1 LFDDALKQMRDYGL
15 IVDQP
20 VLGDLQRVDV
30 EGDRKGS
37 RNGWYILF
45 EYKLQNGNSIIA
57 GTYGSWK
64 RHDTQKIWLRGQGA
78 TKEDQR
84 RIREKIAKQKE
95 IAKKEREKAARRAS
109 YIASTQYGKLSEIG
123 ESEYLKNKG
132 VKAHGIR
139 FGREPGVLAIPLR
152 SAHDSIVAI
161 QWIFDKPKNP
171 EQGNKT
177 FWPKGA
183 DIAGA
188 SFAIGEIQR
197 GEPIFIAEG
206 YATGATIHEVL
217 NVPVVV
223 AFNSG
228 NLVPV
233 AKHYSSR
240 FPDST
245 LVFCADDDWKSTNGK
260 GEPYNAGVIF
270 AKKASR
276 AVQGYV
282 VIPQF
287 NRNRQDKDV
296 DFNDLYLAEGVEAVT
311 KCFRRLFSTLS
322 DWQHSLGKTLQG
334 NYKSDT
340 NNIYLILSNDP
351 AWHNCIRFCQLSY
364 KVVKASAPPYS
375 SGNYEHMNN
384 EWRDDDS
391 SRTDVWL
398 SQNYG
403 ISAKTSVI
411 DAAVDLV
418 ARDNSYHPVREYLE
432 GLEWDGE
439 HRIDTWLSEYL
450 GAEESAYIR
459 SAGKKWLIGA
469 VARAMESPVK
479 MDCVLILEGSQG
491 AGKSTALRIL
501 GGQWFS
507 DAAFQ
512 IGDKDGYQQ
521 MLGVWIMELA
531 ELDSFNKAESTRAK
545 SFFATDSDRYRPP
558 YGKRVVE
565 YPRQCVFAGST
576 NQDSYFKDSTG
587 NRRYW
592 PVKCGEINLK
602 ALARDRDQLFAEAL
616 IGYKTGDSWHVTEN
630 EKQLFEREQGD
641 RFLDDAWEAL
651 VVAYLDAPERITR
664 QQIELAEIFTGAL
677 NMEPMTWRPPEQTR
691 LAQILQRLGWK
702 KVRPFCPVEKKRV
715 YKYQRPDAGQV
726 PGGSNE

>member
-1 LFDDALKQMRDYGL
+1 MWSLGDWLKRRTLARHPVDPELWERVRQRLPMLDGISDEEDRYLRDSCVLFLRAKHLTALEGVELDDESRLFLAAQAQLPL
-15 IVDQP
+15 LA
-20 VLGDLQRVDV
+20 LGDLNWYQGFHEIILYGDDFISPQRHRD
-30 EGDRKGS
+30 
-37 RNGWYILF
+37 
-45 EYKLQNGNSIIA
+45 
-57 GTYGSWK
+57 
-64 RHDTQKIWLRGQGA
+64 
-78 TKEDQR
+78 
-84 RIREKIAKQKE
+84 
-95 IAKKEREKAARRAS
+95 AS
-109 YIASTQYGKLSEIG
+109 
-123 ESEYLKNKG
+123 
-132 VKAHGIR
+132 GI
-139 FGREPGVLAIPLR
+139 
-152 SAHDSIVAI
+152 
-161 QWIFDKPKNP
+161 
-171 EQGNKT
+171 
-177 FWPKGA
+177 
-183 DIAGA
+183 
-188 SFAIGEIQR
+188 
-197 GEPIFIAEG
+197 
-206 YATGATIHEVL
+206 
-217 NVPVVV
+217 
-223 AFNSG
+223 
-228 NLVPV
+228 
-233 AKHYSSR
+233 
-240 FPDST
+240 
-245 LVFCADDDWKSTNGK
+245 
-260 GEPYNAGVIF
+260 
-270 AKKASR
+270 
-276 AVQGYV
+276 
-282 VIPQF
+282 
-287 NRNRQDKDV
+287 
-296 DFNDLYLAEGVEAVT
+296 
-311 KCFRRLFSTLS
+311 
-322 DWQHSLGKTLQG
+322 
-334 NYKSDT
+334 
-340 NNIYLILSNDP
+340 
-351 AWHNCIRFCQLSY
+351 
-364 KVVKASAPPYS
+364 
-375 SGNYEHMNN
+375 EH
-384 EWRDDDS
+384 
-391 SRTDVWL
+391 
-398 SQNYG
+398 
-403 ISAKTSVI
+403 
-411 DAAVDLV
+411 
-418 ARDNSYHPVREYLE
+418 
-432 GLEWDGE
+432 EWDGE